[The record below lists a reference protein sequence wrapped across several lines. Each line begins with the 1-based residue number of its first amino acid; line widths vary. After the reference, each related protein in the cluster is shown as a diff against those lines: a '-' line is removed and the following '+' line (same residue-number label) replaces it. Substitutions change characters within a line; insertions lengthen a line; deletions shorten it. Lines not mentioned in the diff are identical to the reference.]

1 MESRSGELRAMYD
14 VVALGELLID
24 FTPAGRSKNGNQL
37 FECNPG
43 GAPAN
48 VLACLAMLGKKTRF
62 IGKVGDDQFGHFLR
76 DVLTEKGIC
85 TKGLVLDAEAN
96 TTLAFVHLREDG
108 DRSFSFY
115 RKPGADTRLQP
126 EEIDEVLRR
135 RKDLEAWTATE
146 LESSVRFANAI
157 GALVTTR
164 KGGIPAMPSLQEV
177 EGFLA
182 NYPK

>member
-1 MESRSGELRAMYD
+1 
-14 VVALGELLID
+14 
-24 FTPAGRSKNGNQL
+24 
-37 FECNPG
+37 
-43 GAPAN
+43 
-48 VLACLAMLGKKTRF
+48 ML
-62 IGKVGDDQFGHFLR
+62 
-76 DVLTEKGIC
+76 
-85 TKGLVLDAEAN
+85 
-96 TTLAFVHLREDG
+96 
-108 DRSFSFY
+108 Y
-115 RKPGADTRLQP
+115 
-126 EEIDEVLRR
+126 EVLRR